1 MCYNGAMKILVIG
14 DTHNRLNMVHDI
26 WSKLT
31 DIDLV
36 IHTGDYYEDAARLET
51 ELGVPFV
58 YVKGNCDGSYSGTY
72 CDSHGGDFAIVET
85 EKGKILVCHG
95 HNEHVNYSMDNLR
108 YKALENG
115 CMAAVFGHTHRSVI
129 EQIEDSAAPGGIL
142 WFINPGSLP
151 LPRDGSG
158 GSYAIIRTSEE
169 RFDATVVY
177 YNTVMRGSRGG
188 SGVESHGAS
197 AGRENKKSGD
207 TGFISDLLNYSDRF

>member
-1 MCYNGAMKILVIG
+1 MKILVIG
-14 DTHNRLNMVHDI
+14 DTHNRTGMVRDI

-36 IHTGDYYEDAARLET
+36 IHTGDYYEDAVLLEK
-51 ELGVPFV
+51 ELGVPFA
-58 YVKGNCDGSYSGTY
+58 YVKGNCDGCYGSSL
-72 CDSHGGDFAIVET
+72 CSSQGGDFAIVET
-85 EKGKILVCHG
+85 EQGRILVTHG

-115 CMAAVFGHTHRSVI
+115 CMAAVFGHTHRSAV
-129 EQIEDSAAPGGIL
+129 EQIEEASAPGGKL

-177 YNTVMRGSRGG
+177 YKTVMGASRGG

>member
-1 MCYNGAMKILVIG
+1 MKILAIG
-14 DTHNRLNMVHDI
+14 DTHNRLNMVYDI
-26 WSKLT
+26 WQKLT

-36 IHTGDYYEDAARLET
+36 IHTGDFRDDAKKLQQ

-58 YVKGNCDGSYSGTY
+58 YVKGNCDGSYSGSL
-72 CDSHGGDFAIVET
+72 CDPQGGDFAVVET
-85 EKGKILVCHG
+85 EKGKILVTHG

-115 CMAAVFGHTHRSVI
+115 CMAVVFGHTHRSVI
-129 EQIEDSAAPGGIL
+129 EQTEDPAAAGGIL

-151 LPRDGSG
+151 QPRDGSG

-177 YNTVMRGSRGG
+177 YNTVMSAGRGG

-197 AGRENKKSGD
+197 AGRESKKSGD